1 MTSVKYL
8 GLNAEHEAAVGE
20 GESGSEA
27 RSTARGACEEEI
39 ATGDGKHANSS
50 LDTAVV
56 DFEAA
61 IIKASTKEFALID
74 GVRRGSAQRDLGRH
88 FGWS

>member
-1 MTSVKYL
+1 M

-20 GESGSEA
+20 GESGGEA
-27 RSTARGACEEEI
+27 LSAAWGAGEEEI

-56 DFEAA
+56 DFKAAVVEAA
-61 IIKASTKEFALID
+61 AKELTLID
-74 GVRRGSAQRDLGRH
+74 GGGTAR
-88 FGWS
+88 